1 MKSIHYRKLDCK
13 CEVVRDLLNRRLGD
27 EARVTR
33 VYESHKPALAHN
45 YFIASKYCVLPHYV
59 AKSCINDFPTN
70 TFFYAHSR
78 LYYIIE
84 LLATVRLAPVTGY
97 KDIHFKISMSC
108 LLVSF
113 TSLDE

>member
-1 MKSIHYRKLDCK
+1 M
-13 CEVVRDLLNRRLGD
+13 
-27 EARVTR
+27 TR
-33 VYESHKPALAHN
+33 VYESHKPALVHN
-45 YFIASKYCVLPHYV
+45 YFIVSKYCLLPHYV
-59 AKSCINDFPTN
+59 AKSYINDFPAN

-84 LLATVRLAPVTGY
+84 LLATVRLALVTGY

-113 TSLDE
+113 TSLAE